1 MKKANK
7 ILSGLSILLII
18 IIAITILET
27 GNINKIGIQDNAVK
41 ALELVDAK
49 YNLKEV
55 VMETPKSA
63 IARIEVFDGKT
74 LEELST
80 QLNKSL
86 GSDVLSGYGEYI
98 AAKSISYG
106 MDPYLVTAIM
116 LHETG
121 CGSRCSNLARSCNN
135 FGGQKGSPGCGG
147 GSYKSF
153 NSIQEGLNGM
163 IDNLYYNYY
172 AKGLN
177 NVYSIGKKYAEG
189 NTWPTNIT
197 NYMNKIKNK

>member
-41 ALELVDAK
+41 ALELVDTK

-86 GSDVLSGYGEYI
+86 GSDVLSGYGEYLSLMEWI
-98 AAKSISYG
+98 HT
-106 MDPYLVTAIM
+106 L
-116 LHETG
+116 
-121 CGSRCSNLARSCNN
+121 
-135 FGGQKGSPGCGG
+135 
-147 GSYKSF
+147 
-153 NSIQEGLNGM
+153 
-163 IDNLYYNYY
+163 
-172 AKGLN
+172 
-177 NVYSIGKKYAEG
+177 
-189 NTWPTNIT
+189 
-197 NYMNKIKNK
+197 